1 MDPFRPAPAPR
12 PDATALLLGA
22 MAWICADDDR
32 ANRLLAVTGL
42 DSRELRSRATDPAVL
57 VATGQ
62 FLADHEPDLIGC
74 ARALDCTPLDIID
87 AVRRLGGD

>member
-1 MDPFRPAPAPR
+1 MDPFRTVPPPR

-42 DSRELRSRATDPAVL
+42 DSNDLRSRATDPAVL

-62 FLADHEPDLIGC
+62 FLADHEPDLIAC
-74 ARALDCTPLDIID
+74 ASALDCTALDIVD
-87 AVRRLGGD
+87 AVRRLGGE

>member
-1 MDPFRPAPAPR
+1 MDPFRPVRAPS

-22 MAWICADDDR
+22 LAWICADDDR

-42 DSRELRSRATDPAVL
+42 DSGELRARATDPAVL

-62 FLADHEPDLIGC
+62 FLADHEPDLIAC
-74 ARALDCTPLDIID
+74 ARALDCLPLDIVE
-87 AVRRLGGD
+87 AVRRLGGE

>member
-1 MDPFRPAPAPR
+1 MDPFRPAPARR

-42 DSRELRSRATDPAVL
+42 DVAELRARATDPEIL

-62 FLADHEPDLIGC
+62 FLADHEPDLIAC
-74 ARALDCTPLDIID
+74 ARALDCTPLDIVD
-87 AVRRLGGD
+87 AVRRLGGE